1 MESEE
6 EDDSAV
12 AFKKAGSEASEP
24 DVSKFKVF
32 FYNIKTY
39 KYQKLMK
46 IIFYKSISSR
56 CIAEVGNRW

>member
-1 MESEE
+1 MIESEE

-32 FYNIKTY
+32 YNIKTY
-39 KYQKLMK
+39 KYRKLMK
-46 IIFYKSISSR
+46 IFFVNLFSLV
-56 CIAEVGNRW
+56 AL